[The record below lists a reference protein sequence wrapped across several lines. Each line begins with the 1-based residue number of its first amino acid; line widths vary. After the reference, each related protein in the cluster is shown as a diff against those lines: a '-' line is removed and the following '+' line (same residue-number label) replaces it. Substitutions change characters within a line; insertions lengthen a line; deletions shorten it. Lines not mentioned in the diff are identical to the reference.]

1 MVPSRLNMRDSV
13 KHMLHRV
20 WKQRISYLFLLPYAL
35 VFLVF
40 TVFPVVLSLW
50 NSFTYNNLFEP
61 ARFVG
66 FDNYVRMFTRDT
78 AFVQAIKNT
87 LVIALVTGPA
97 GYLLSLLL
105 AWLINGMVRPLRTIF
120 VLIFY
125 APTMSSAIYAI
136 WGILFSSDE
145 YGYMNGFLMSLN
157 FIREPIS
164 WLLDEKYIL
173 AVVVICVLWTSMGV
187 GFLSFVAGLR
197 NIDRQYYEAAS
208 VDGIRNRWQELWF
221 ITLPMMKPQ
230 LMFGAIMSITSSFS
244 VHEVTM
250 VLAGFPSTNNAA
262 LTVVNH
268 LYDYGYLRFEL
279 GYASAIATVLFLAM
293 MGANKLVNKLLRRVG
308 T

>member
-1 MVPSRLNMRDSV
+1 MRTQYAREPF
-13 KHMLHRV
+13 LRRI
-20 WKQRISYLFLLPYAL
+20 WKSKVFYLFLLPYAL
-35 VFLVF
+35 VFFVF
-40 TVFPVVLSLW
+40 TVLPVLISLW
-50 NSFTYNNLFEP
+50 NSFTYNNLLEP

-66 FDNYVRMFTRDT
+66 FDNYVRMFTQD
-78 AFVQAIKNT
+78 ASFVQALKNT
-87 LVIALVTGPA
+87 FVIALVTGPV
-97 GYLLSLLL
+97 GYLLSLFL
-105 AWLINGMVRPLRTIF
+105 AWLINEMVRPLRTLF
-120 VLIFY
+120 VLVFY
-125 APTMSSAIYAI
+125 APTMSSAIYSI

-145 YGYMNGFLMSLN
+145 YGYINGFLMSLN
-157 FIREPIS
+157 LIDEPIS

-173 AVVVICVLWTSMGV
+173 GVVIICVIWTSMGA

-230 LMFGAIMSITSSFS
+230 LMFGAIMSITNSFA

-279 GYASAIATVLFLAM
+279 GYASAIATVLFLM
-293 MGANKLVNKLLRRVG
+293 MLGANKLVNMLLRRVG
-308 T
+308 R

>member
-1 MVPSRLNMRDSV
+1 MRTQYAREPF
-13 KHMLHRV
+13 LRRI
-20 WKQRISYLFLLPYAL
+20 WKSKVFYLFLLPYAL
-35 VFLVF
+35 VFFVF
-40 TVFPVVLSLW
+40 TVLPVLISLW
-50 NSFTYNNLFEP
+50 NSFTYNNLLEP

-66 FDNYVRMFTRDT
+66 FDNYVRMFTQD
-78 AFVQAIKNT
+78 ASFVQALKNT
-87 LVIALVTGPA
+87 FVIALVTGPV
-97 GYLLSLLL
+97 GYLLSLFL
-105 AWLINGMVRPLRTIF
+105 AWLINEMVRPLRTLF
-120 VLIFY
+120 VLVFY
-125 APTMSSAIYAI
+125 APTMSSAIYSI

-145 YGYMNGFLMSLN
+145 YGYINGFLMSLN
-157 FIREPIS
+157 LIDEPIS

-173 AVVVICVLWTSMGV
+173 GVVIICVIWTSMGA

-279 GYASAIATVLFLAM
+279 GYASAIATVLFLM
-293 MGANKLVNKLLRRVG
+293 MLGANKLVNMLLRRVG
-308 T
+308 R

>member
-1 MVPSRLNMRDSV
+1 
-13 KHMLHRV
+13 
-20 WKQRISYLFLLPYAL
+20 
-35 VFLVF
+35 
-40 TVFPVVLSLW
+40 
-50 NSFTYNNLFEP
+50 
-61 ARFVG
+61 
-66 FDNYVRMFTRDT
+66 
-78 AFVQAIKNT
+78 
-87 LVIALVTGPA
+87 
-97 GYLLSLLL
+97 
-105 AWLINGMVRPLRTIF
+105 
-120 VLIFY
+120 
-125 APTMSSAIYAI
+125 
-136 WGILFSSDE
+136 
-145 YGYMNGFLMSLN
+145 MSLN